1 MSKLDDAKA
10 RLNAALDAL
19 EKGVAERLGS
29 ARESTTSAAEV
40 ALLKAERERVMAR
53 ISALEEECR
62 MLAGL
67 NEEVE
72 GRLDGAIAEIRG
84 VLGQN

>member
-10 RLNAALDAL
+10 RLSAALDVL
-19 EKGVAERLGS
+19 ETSVAERLPVT
-29 ARESTTSAAEV
+29 RESATSTAEV
-40 ALLKAERERVMAR
+40 ALLKAERERLVSR

-62 MLAGL
+62 QLAGL
-67 NEEVE
+67 TEEVE